1 MNKNKEP
8 KTSIWLENLTFG
20 VFEIGL
26 SILGQIDDFS
36 RKRPD
41 WLENYIF
48 DSKTTIS
55 NENMQFGLKMTFWP
69 ENNTFDRN

>member
-20 VFEIGL
+20 VSEIGL

-36 RKRPD
+36 RKRSD

-69 ENNTFDRN
+69 KNNTFDRN